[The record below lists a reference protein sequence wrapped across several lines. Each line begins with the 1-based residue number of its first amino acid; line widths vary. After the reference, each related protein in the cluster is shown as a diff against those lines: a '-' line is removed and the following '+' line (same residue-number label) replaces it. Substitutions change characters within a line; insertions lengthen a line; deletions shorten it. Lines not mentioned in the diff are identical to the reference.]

1 MTPHVLV
8 VDDDPTA
15 VKLLSKQIQSFGY
28 TCDVAYSGEEAIE
41 KVRLTKYQVMITDL
55 EMGVM
60 NGDELIEKAKK
71 IDNEVVCLII
81 SAVTE
86 IDRIIPSL
94 NQHKAYDFINKP
106 VKPSLLKNT
115 VDKACE
121 VYLLRKKSELFSEN
135 EKVYHEEL
143 LEMFDWKKELH
154 AQKFESFA
162 SKIIRQMNIG
172 LFHGGGVGG
181 LLTTLSLVF
190 SRSKLNEN
198 GKYELTPRQF
208 DLLKEN
214 YEISRDLVN
223 GFTKAQAILMDEEKY
238 RDLLYVDEL
247 EELLEGYRDKLF
259 PMMEMKEQRV
269 VISSLPA
276 SAKHKQIYYEKD
288 IMSAAFNEI
297 LINAMKYSGKKD
309 KIFIIFFSTD
319 TFLEMKILNPA
330 YKNQD
335 GTIGITGSN
344 EMMVFEP
351 FFRMS
356 TVSNEGYTM
365 EEFGA
370 GVGLTVVKK
379 IMEKHGAEINIYTVK
394 NYSAENTHDQDVCVT
409 LRFPYHEETRKN
421 FAI

>member
-1 MTPHVLV
+1 
-8 VDDDPTA
+8 
-15 VKLLSKQIQSFGY
+15 
-28 TCDVAYSGEEAIE
+28 
-41 KVRLTKYQVMITDL
+41 
-55 EMGVM
+55 
-60 NGDELIEKAKK
+60 
-71 IDNEVVCLII
+71 
-81 SAVTE
+81 
-86 IDRIIPSL
+86 
-94 NQHKAYDFINKP
+94 
-106 VKPSLLKNT
+106 
-115 VDKACE
+115 
-121 VYLLRKKSELFSEN
+121 
-135 EKVYHEEL
+135 
-143 LEMFDWKKELH
+143 
-154 AQKFESFA
+154 
-162 SKIIRQMNIG
+162 MNIG

-190 SRSKLNEN
+190 SRAKQNEN

-214 YEISRDLVN
+214 YKISRDLVD

-238 RDLLYVDEL
+238 RELIYVDEI
-247 EELLEGYRDKLF
+247 EELLESYRDKLF
-259 PMMEMKEQRV
+259 DMMDLKEQRI

-276 SAKHKQIYYEKD
+276 SAKHKKIFYEKD
-288 IMSAAFNEI
+288 IMSSAFNEI
-297 LINAMKYSGKKD
+297 LINAMKYSEKKD

-335 GTIGITGSN
+335 GTVGISGNN

-351 FFRMS
+351 FYRMS

-365 EEFGA
+365 EEFSA

-379 IMEKHGAEINIYTVK
+379 IMEKHDAEINIYTVK

-409 LRFPYHEETRKN
+409 LRFPYQEETRKN